1 MNQPSFFDLFA
12 LDINRFAL
20 ASVFACGSLASCSS
34 SSPATSPN
42 DASSDVSTAADNAA
56 GPTDTDATPDEGG
69 IGSDEGG
76 ITPDDGPSKCNGA
89 GPPEGGLCSS
99 RMPSALTII
108 GATYSTAGSIVT
120 YGAAPDLWNVY
131 TRVAPG
137 QRPVSVTPSAGAIA
151 ISTKLT
157 AMGWAAVGIAIDGTE
172 CLDETNYA
180 RGLLFDLSGDLGGCS
195 LYVEVLNAPDE
206 NLAYDRCRGE
216 CNPSVNPCI
225 APKVQ
230 VTQMGAV
237 TLLNAASFSG
247 GSPIDGPAT
256 YRLIGFR
263 WRLQAPGTGAGCTAN
278 ITLGNVRLF
287 GI

>member
-1 MNQPSFFDLFA
+1 MKQPSAIA
-12 LDINRFAL
+12 LRASKLNRSAL
-20 ASVFACGSLASCSS
+20 ASLMACGSVASCAS
-34 SSPATSPN
+34 SSPAASPSDAGDAGSN
-42 DASSDVSTAADNAA
+42 VSTVVDDASDEM
-56 GPTDTDATPDEGG
+56 DTSAPPH
-69 IGSDEGG
+69 EGG
-76 ITPDDGPSKCNGA
+76 ITPDITPDDGPNKCNGA

-108 GATYSTAGSIVT
+108 GATYSTAGSVTT
-120 YGAAPDLWNVY
+120 YGTAPDLWNVY
-131 TRVAPG
+131 TYVAPG
-137 QRPVSVTPSAGAIA
+137 QRPITVTPSAGAIA
-151 ISTKLT
+151 ISAKV
-157 AMGWAAVGIAIDGTE
+157 AASGWAAVGVAIDGTQ

-195 LYVEVLNAPDE
+195 LYVEALTGPDE

-225 APKVQ
+225 APNVQ
-230 VTQMGAV
+230 VIQVGAV
-237 TLLNAASFSG
+237 MLNNASFSG
-247 GSPIDGPAT
+247 GSPIDGAAT

-263 WRLQAPGTGAGCTAN
+263 WRLQAPDTGPGCTAN